1 MQDLKPIGP
10 MDPIKPRDVSSE
22 PVKPDLV
29 PRPEPPGSGIAGPP
43 FYGRAWFAY
52 VMGTIIT
59 AGGALWAY
67 DLTHYI
73 GVGIIAL
80 CGGYMAWAGIDKVRK
95 SSWIDAVIEAIRAA
109 LNALEKWIKKRT
121 K

>member
-1 MQDLKPIGP
+1 MQYATADSTVALF
-10 MDPIKPRDVSSE
+10 
-22 PVKPDLV
+22 
-29 PRPEPPGSGIAGPP
+29 IAM
-43 FYGRAWFAY
+43 AINAA
-52 VMGTIIT
+52 ILIT

-109 LNALEKWIKKRT
+109 LKALEKWFKKRI